1 MLIIFGGLPGA
12 GKTTLA
18 RALARELGACHV
30 RVDTI
35 EQALLAAMPDRP
47 IGEAGYRIAY
57 VIAEDN
63 LRLGRS
69 VVADSVNPLAVTREA
84 WRDVATRAGVAS
96 VEIEVVC
103 GNVEEH
109 RRRVEMRTADIAGHR
124 LPSWQDVVTREY
136 EPWSDDR
143 LIINTA
149 GRNEEQSLAEL
160 MSALTRHLAR

>member
-1 MLIIFGGLPGA
+1 MLIIFGGLPGT

-35 EQALLAAMPDRP
+35 EQALLAAAPERP
-47 IGEAGYRIAY
+47 VGEAGYRIAF

-69 VVADSVNPLAVTREA
+69 VVADSVNPLSITREA
-84 WRDVATRAGVAS
+84 WRDVATRVGVAS
-96 VEIEVVC
+96 AEIEVVC
-103 GNVEEH
+103 GDIEEH
-109 RRRVEMRTADIAGHR
+109 RRRVEMRTADIPGHR
-124 LPSWQDVVTREY
+124 LPSWQDVVMREY
-136 EPWSDDR
+136 EPWSGDR
-143 LIINTA
+143 LVIDTA
-149 GRNEEQSLAEL
+149 GRDEEQSLAEL